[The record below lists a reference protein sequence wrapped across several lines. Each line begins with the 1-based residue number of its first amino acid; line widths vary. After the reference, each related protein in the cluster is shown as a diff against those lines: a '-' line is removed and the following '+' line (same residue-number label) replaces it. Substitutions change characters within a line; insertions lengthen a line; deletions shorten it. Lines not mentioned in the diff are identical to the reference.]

1 MSLYASWMILVVMGL
16 FLILPVMI
24 GVYVYRDSES
34 RGMNAPL
41 WTLIAVLGPAFVGL
55 IIYLIVRSESGS
67 LKCPQC
73 RNPVTDKYTLCP
85 NCGASLKHRCRGC
98 GNPLEP
104 SWNQCPSC
112 GLTVP
117 EDQRS
122 PVVDRA
128 ADRGLGKIL
137 IAVILIP
144 LLIMGLLIG
153 GLFTFRSSI
162 SSSIGSVDGMRVE
175 DYADLPVVSGW
186 LKECDQLGDG
196 IYVLEYEYPREGDW
210 AKVSY
215 LIYRKGLTG
224 MTNVSVGS
232 SSLGIF
238 KGPALDVTYNDS
250 DAPSELDYHL
260 YQVDYSADKVPRLVI
275 QINGQEAPYRQT
287 MTIEPLAF
295 AEASMWRHEASN
307 LYEAR
312 TPYLGDASA
321 VVNLIDRT
329 GLPRF
334 GPYTIELQTKEEPFG
349 LRISFESSLKTF
361 GRQDRAHAIIL
372 LGLIDNLSYV
382 EVVGSD
388 DTQRITR
395 EEASEELGYDVK
407 ELGQSPGKL
416 AEYLKG
422 LY

>member
-73 RNPVTDKYTLCP
+73 QNPVTDKYTLCP

-104 SWNQCPSC
+104 SWKQCPSC

-144 LLIMGLLIG
+144 LLIMGLLVG
-153 GLFTFRSSI
+153 GLVTFRSSI
-162 SSSIGSVDGMRVE
+162 SSSIGSVDGMQVE
-175 DYADLPVVSGW
+175 DYADMPVVSEW

-196 IYVLEYEYPREGDW
+196 IYVLEYQGKGQGDW
-210 AKVSY
+210 VKASY

-232 SSLGIF
+232 SSLGLF

-250 DAPSELDYHL
+250 GAPSERDYHL
-260 YQVDYSADKVPRLVI
+260 YQVDYSADKFPRLMI
-275 QINGQEAPYRQT
+275 RINGQEAPYRQT
-287 MTIEPLAF
+287 LSATPISF
-295 AEASMWRHEASN
+295 AEASMGRHEAAN

-312 TPYLGDASA
+312 TPYLGNASA

-349 LRISFESSLKTF
+349 LRIFFDASLETF
-361 GRQDRAHAIIL
+361 GQQDRAYAIIL
-372 LGLIDNLSYV
+372 LGLIENLSYV
-382 EVVGSD
+382 EIIGLD
-388 DTQRITR
+388 GTQSITIQ
-395 EEASEELGYDVK
+395 EASEELGYDVK

-416 AEYLKG
+416 AEYLES